1 MHLVLCSSVAISVS
15 VSLCCIG
22 IAIRWVLCVHKQPC
36 DAPDCRLERRRHSSS
51 SLCRSCKT
59 FPISAD
65 YSQPG
70 LYLSSKCQWQ
80 RRVSEI
86 KAQIGDRRQRAFNN
100 AGVEVESQ
108 GLYTCQREVLTDA
121 AHWVLLSLCVG
132 ISAFFTPRCKVYL
145 SEGFFFLGCEMNWR
159 VLISREWHP
168 YPYYFHKHLLFT
180 GGIKKRQKL
189 IFPGASLSFLPAH
202 EENSGSI

>member
-1 MHLVLCSSVAISVS
+1 MRQTADWRDAA
-15 VSLCCIG
+15 SLS
-22 IAIRWVLCVHKQPC
+22 L
-36 DAPDCRLERRRHSSS
+36 SSS
-51 SLCRSCKT
+51 CET

-100 AGVEVESQ
+100 AGVEVESR

-121 AHWVLLSLCVG
+121 VH
-132 ISAFFTPRCKVYL
+132 
-145 SEGFFFLGCEMNWR
+145 
-159 VLISREWHP
+159 
-168 YPYYFHKHLLFT
+168 
-180 GGIKKRQKL
+180 
-189 IFPGASLSFLPAH
+189 
-202 EENSGSI
+202 